1 MGSCLFVNED
11 AVLGGEKRRDGDV
24 CRFEGGDREG
34 LNTIKINS
42 IKFPRNSK

>member
-1 MGSCLFVNED
+1 MFVNED
-11 AVLGGEKRRDGDV
+11 AALGGEGRWEGDV

-42 IKFPRNSK
+42 IKFPRN